1 MLEDE
6 AVVREQRGL
15 FGGNV
20 YFAVRIARV
29 EVAQGD
35 VRFLREALRPTAVHG
50 GLVEVRVEKV
60 DEDSCNKYS
69 QPLKVSDKARCRRQY
84 TVVRR
89 GSATPY
95 EAFGG

>member
-20 YFAVRIARV
+20 YFAVRIERV

-50 GLVEVRVEKV
+50 GFVEVRMKEI
-60 DEDSCNKYS
+60 DEGFHVWLREGFKHI
-69 QPLKVSDKARCRRQY
+69 L
-84 TVVRR
+84 
-89 GSATPY
+89 
-95 EAFGG
+95 GGAMR